1 MFSKVK
7 TMFGKMSS
15 MYEYIQKGENYVR
28 HTVKHVSTF
37 MYRHLLSVFNKVK
50 ACSVRL
56 KRVQLG

>member
-1 MFSKVK
+1 
-7 TMFGKMSS
+7 MFGKMSS

-37 MYRHLLSVFNKVK
+37 MYRHLLSVFSKVK

-56 KRVQLG
+56 KRVQ